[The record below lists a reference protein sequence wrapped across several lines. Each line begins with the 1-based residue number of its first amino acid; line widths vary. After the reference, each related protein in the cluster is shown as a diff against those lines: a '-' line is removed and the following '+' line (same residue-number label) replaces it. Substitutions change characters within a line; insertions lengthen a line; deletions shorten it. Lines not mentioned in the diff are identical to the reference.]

1 MSRAAP
7 PSVSAE
13 QFEKTL
19 RAKAR
24 SSNLAP
30 ERDWV
35 VLSRYLAELDRWRRT
50 MNLTGALSTED
61 LTEHALESLL
71 GESLIPHGER
81 VIDIG
86 SGAGFP
92 GLPLAIERPDV
103 AMTLA
108 EPRAKRAVFL
118 RHVVREL
125 CLANAE
131 VLERRVEDVRGQTFD
146 VATIRAVGNPGGWLS
161 TAGFLSPGGALLAWT
176 TQPKAWEERLA
187 PRFRLEKT
195 LAIPGS
201 RRRQIALYRQN

>member
-7 PSVSAE
+7 QSVPPE

-19 RAKAR
+19 RVKAR
-24 SSNLAP
+24 SYSLTP
-30 ERDWV
+30 ERDWLA
-35 VLSRYLAELDRWRRT
+35 LSRYLAELDRWRRA

-61 LTEHALESLL
+61 LTDHALESIL
-71 GESLIPHGER
+71 GERLISHGER

-92 GLPLAIERPDV
+92 GLPLAIERSDV
-103 AMTLA
+103 AMVLA
-108 EPRAKRAVFL
+108 EPRAKRAAFL

-125 CLANAE
+125 QLANAE
-131 VLERRVEDVRGQTFD
+131 VLERRVEDVGGQTFD
-146 VATIRAVGNPGGWLS
+146 AATIRAVGDPSGWLA
-161 TAGFLSPGGALLAWT
+161 TARFLRPGGALIAWT

-187 PRFRLEKT
+187 TRFRLDEI

-201 RRRQIALYRQN
+201 RRRQIALYRLR